1 MATGWPFVTWLA
13 RLRPDPLKKLRLD
26 LTPSDHSPTDVNRT
40 SLPKATSVQRARV
53 EQGLREL
60 TDSAA
65 DGLPRGWAQ
74 QVRDASR
81 SSQSLLLDRL
91 DTAIA
96 GADLTVRRGTWWW
109 ALFGVVQ
116 WLLIAAVLAGVG
128 WLFANPV
135 LAALGLP
142 PIPAVLWYGI
152 PAGTWLLVGGLLA
165 GVLLAVLGR
174 ALVEIG
180 ANSHARAAR
189 RSLDAAIAAVVTDE
203 VLAPVQAEL
212 DRFQRAQVRGA
223 CRAGLNA
230 CPQPARHPQPA
241 RSADASAAC
250 CRRSPRATVEERG
263 ARDGR
268 ADLDDR
274 QRGQRGGV
282 PAGA

>member
-1 MATGWPFVTWLA
+1 
-13 RLRPDPLKKLRLD
+13 
-26 LTPSDHSPTDVNRT
+26 
-40 SLPKATSVQRARV
+40 VQRARV

-60 TDSAA
+60 TESAA

-128 WLFANPV
+128 WLFANPI

-180 ANSHARAAR
+180 ANSHARAAK

-212 DRFQRAQVRGA
+212 DRFQRAQAAVRA
-223 CRAGLNA
+223 
-230 CPQPARHPQPA
+230 AR
-241 RSADASAAC
+241 
-250 CRRSPRATVEERG
+250 V
-263 ARDGR
+263 
-268 ADLDDR
+268 
-274 QRGQRGGV
+274 
-282 PAGA
+282 